1 MVRFTNLLKRY
12 WGMAVNPLFIWAILL
27 LIIKL
32 SKTHQK
38 AEQCTK
44 DDWLRLTENR
54 RLINAQHVKTR
65 LEEFWL
71 GGVGLKTGQTNN
83 IRNNMNYC
91 HDELIIMLVFVTLKT
106 APSALTSVFWE
117 YWLSSMNRSC
127 SWSNVAQWS
136 LDELG
141 AIVSVAL
148 WFTVLKTF
156 LGIT

>member
-1 MVRFTNLLKRY
+1 
-12 WGMAVNPLFIWAILL
+12 MAVNPLFIWAILL

-106 APSALTSVFWE
+106 APSALTERQRKKRLNMKEGERAAILPSAVFF
-117 YWLSSMNRSC
+117 
-127 SWSNVAQWS
+127 SWP
-136 LDELG
+136 L
-141 AIVSVAL
+141 I
-148 WFTVLKTF
+148 
-156 LGIT
+156 